1 MNALYGLVRP
11 DSGDIVVGEERLPSE
26 QGFLGLTYGIGM
38 IHQHFMLI
46 GRFTVLENI
55 VLGSEPARGFL
66 LDRNR
71 ARARIAA
78 IMESHGVSIDLDRCI
93 DDLSVGEEQRVEIL
107 RVLYRDARIIIMDE
121 PTAVLTPQETASLF
135 ATMRSLARAGR
146 TVIFITHKLEEVMDV
161 ADTVTVMRAGRVV
174 ATRPKTETDI
184 AGLAEM
190 MVGRRMDALAARAP
204 RPHAQALLEVD
215 GLSLVSQKGRCL
227 LNCVSFEVRTGE
239 IFGICGVEGN
249 GQAEL
254 YEVLVGLKPPTAGRI
269 VLADRDVTRL
279 STRERLELGL
289 AHIPPDR
296 TRMGL
301 VGQMSVREN
310 LILGRHR
317 DPALAGHVFL
327 KRGEIDRRAGGL
339 VRDFRIEPPDP
350 SMRADLLSGGN
361 QQKTVAARELSR
373 CPEFVIASQ
382 PTRGLDIGASRLIH
396 ELLIGLAGAGKG
408 VLLVSADLSEIMALS
423 DRVGVM
429 YRGAICGVMERSA
442 ATEEDLGLLMAG
454 GKRR

>member
-1 MNALYGLVRP
+1 
-11 DSGDIVVGEERLPSE
+11 
-26 QGFLGLTYGIGM
+26 
-38 IHQHFMLI
+38 
-46 GRFTVLENI
+46 
-55 VLGSEPARGFL
+55 
-66 LDRNR
+66 
-71 ARARIAA
+71 
-78 IMESHGVSIDLDRCI
+78 
-93 DDLSVGEEQRVEIL
+93 
-107 RVLYRDARIIIMDE
+107 
-121 PTAVLTPQETASLF
+121 
-135 ATMRSLARAGR
+135 
-146 TVIFITHKLEEVMDV
+146 
-161 ADTVTVMRAGRVV
+161 
-174 ATRPKTETDI
+174 
-184 AGLAEM
+184 
-190 MVGRRMDALAARAP
+190 
-204 RPHAQALLEVD
+204 
-215 GLSLVSQKGRCL
+215 
-227 LNCVSFEVRTGE
+227 
-239 IFGICGVEGN
+239 
-249 GQAEL
+249 
-254 YEVLVGLKPPTAGRI
+254 
-269 VLADRDVTRL
+269 
-279 STRERLELGL
+279 
-289 AHIPPDR
+289 
-296 TRMGL
+296 MGL